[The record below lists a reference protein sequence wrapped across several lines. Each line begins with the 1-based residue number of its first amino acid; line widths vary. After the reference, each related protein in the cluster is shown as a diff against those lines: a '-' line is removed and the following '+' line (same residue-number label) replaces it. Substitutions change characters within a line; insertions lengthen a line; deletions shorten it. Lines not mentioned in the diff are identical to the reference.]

1 VTVGA
6 YAGRGV
12 HGRIVELLGRRV
24 ASGELPEGAV
34 LDLRALGAELG
45 VSMSVLRESVRVL
58 AAKGLLDSRQKRG
71 TFVRPRA
78 QWHLLDAD
86 VVRWRASGD
95 DTARLMADLAELRSL
110 VEPAAARYAARRRTD
125 TQLAELADALDRM
138 AHTRGDPR
146 AHALADLEFHRR
158 LLAASGNELLARMD
172 LLVAPGLVERDVLVH
187 SAQSFNYGPIRRLT
201 PQEFDESWRTGP
213 LAAVQLMQAA
223 FPALRETQGL
233 IVNVA
238 SGAGITAPPAMAA
251 YAMAKEAM
259 RTLTRVAAVEW
270 GRYGIRALAL
280 CPFAQTDG
288 MDDFEQSMGVSR
300 DKDLVPAI
308 PLGRLGDPETDI
320 GRVVAFLASD
330 DARYLTGS
338 TLMVDG
344 GYTYLR

>member
-1 VTVGA
+1 MTVGA

-95 DTARLMADLAELRSL
+95 DTARLMADLAELRAL
-110 VEPAAARYAARRRTD
+110 VEPAAARYAARRRTG
-125 TQLAELADALDRM
+125 TQLAELEDALDRM
-138 AHTRGDPR
+138 ARTRGDPR

-187 SAQSFNYGPIRRLT
+187 SADPAADPVPAHRAVLDALRSRDADAAEAAMRALLAASDADVRRLT
-201 PQEFDESWRTGP
+201 APGP
-213 LAAVQLMQAA
+213 
-223 FPALRETQGL
+223 
-233 IVNVA
+233 
-238 SGAGITAPPAMAA
+238 APSD
-251 YAMAKEAM
+251 
-259 RTLTRVAAVEW
+259 R
-270 GRYGIRALAL
+270 
-280 CPFAQTDG
+280 
-288 MDDFEQSMGVSR
+288 
-300 DKDLVPAI
+300 KDRP
-308 PLGRLGDPETDI
+308 
-320 GRVVAFLASD
+320 
-330 DARYLTGS
+330 
-338 TLMVDG
+338 
-344 GYTYLR
+344 

>member
-1 VTVGA
+1 MTDQGTSLHGRVALITGASRGVGRGIA
-6 YAGRGV
+6 LAMADKGAAIAVAGRNLQSCRNTV
-12 HGRIVELLGRRV
+12 AELNRRGAEAIAIQCDV
-24 ASGELPEGAV
+24 ASGEDITRAV
-34 LDLRALGAELG
+34 EATT
-45 VSMSVLRESVRVL
+45 
-58 AAKGLLDSRQKRG
+58 SRFG
-71 TFVRPRA
+71 
-78 QWHLLDAD
+78 
-86 VVRWRASGD
+86 
-95 DTARLMADLAELRSL
+95 RL
-110 VEPAAARYAARRRTD
+110 
-125 TQLAELADALDRM
+125 
-138 AHTRGDPR
+138 
-146 AHALADLEFHRR
+146 
-158 LLAASGNELLARMD
+158 
-172 LLVAPGLVERDVLVH
+172 DVLVH

-270 GRYGIRALAL
+270 GRHRIRALAL